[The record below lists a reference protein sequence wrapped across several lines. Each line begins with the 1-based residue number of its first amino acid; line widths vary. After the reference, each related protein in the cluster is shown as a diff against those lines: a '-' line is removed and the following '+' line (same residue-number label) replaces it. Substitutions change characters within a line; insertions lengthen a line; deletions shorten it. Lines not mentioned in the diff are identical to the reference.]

1 MSKTDKQSEDE
12 NNLRSLGNY
21 LGLGMQLAAT
31 VGVMVLLGYW
41 LDNKFKTSP
50 WLILVFSF
58 LGIISALYN
67 FLKTVIKPP
76 QK

>member
-1 MSKTDKQSEDE
+1 MNKPDKEPEDE

-21 LGLGMQLAAT
+21 LGLGMQLAVT

-41 LDNKFKTSP
+41 LDNKFQTNP
-50 WLILVFSF
+50 WLIIIFSF

-76 QK
+76 KK